1 MINLLIQDFNNIH
14 NNQSMNNQIK
24 LINSKNYPYN
34 HINKIDLTKKILY
47 KNNLNIC
54 FLIII
59 KICFKRLMMIKNR
72 NFQIYLNKQ

>member
-34 HINKIDLTKKILY
+34 HINKIDLTKKKYY
-47 KNNLNIC
+47 KK
-54 FLIII
+54 
-59 KICFKRLMMIKNR
+59 KI
-72 NFQIYLNKQ
+72 